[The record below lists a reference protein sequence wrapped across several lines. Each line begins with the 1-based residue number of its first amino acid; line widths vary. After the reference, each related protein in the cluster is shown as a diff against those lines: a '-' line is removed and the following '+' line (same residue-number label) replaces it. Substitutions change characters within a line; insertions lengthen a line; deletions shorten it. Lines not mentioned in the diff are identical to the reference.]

1 MFTRRLKNDERDRG
15 ACVQQ
20 ENSKLTPPL
29 IPSHSIGE
37 VDSCKVDSGFIG
49 EQCGEAA
56 SVPEQGFGGELV
68 MVGEVEE
75 GSEGFGG
82 INRVEKDPLSLSEG
96 ELGLGAVRGWD
107 SVAGADEV

>member
-1 MFTRRLKNDERDRG
+1 MFTRRLKNVGQGRG

-20 ENSKLTPPL
+20 ENPKLTPP
-29 IPSHSIGE
+29 HSIWEG
-37 VDSCKVDSGFIG
+37 DFYKVDSGFIG
-49 EQCGEAA
+49 EQGGEAA

-82 INRVEKDPLSLSEG
+82 INRVEKDALSLSEG

-107 SVAGADEV
+107 SIAGADEV